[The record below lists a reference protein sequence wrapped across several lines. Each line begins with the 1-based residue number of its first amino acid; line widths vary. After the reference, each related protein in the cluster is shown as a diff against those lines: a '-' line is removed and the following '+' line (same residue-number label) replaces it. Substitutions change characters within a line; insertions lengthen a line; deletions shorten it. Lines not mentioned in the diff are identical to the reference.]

1 MERSRL
7 YKNQDKNAEE
17 LRRRRVDQSVELR
30 RAKKDEQ
37 LQKRRNILL
46 SELDETSPLR
56 EKQVQTPE
64 HVNYDSLIR
73 EMRSSDDNIRFR
85 AIQLCRKTLSRAK
98 NPPIDEFYNRG
109 AVDILVEAIDSKS
122 DSLVFE
128 ATWALTNIASGDSK
142 HTMAVAETGAI
153 PKFVMLLSHS
163 AINVAEQSVWALG
176 NIAGDGARCRDLVI
190 GAGVLNPLFK
200 LLERVWD
207 MPSVV
212 SNIAWVLSN
221 LCRNRDPTPPHNII
235 KAMLPVFKRLLQYD
249 RSKEVVVDT
258 AWALAYASDAANNA
272 IDDILGSGCLPLL
285 LRLLSSNSPNLVS
298 PALRAV
304 GNLVIGD
311 DAQTQAV
318 IDAGLLPYVPALLN
332 YEKSSIVKET
342 CWMVSNL
349 TAGSVDQ
356 IQAVIDHNLVPNI
369 LEIMHKGE
377 FRTQKEACWV
387 INNMVNGGSA
397 EQCAYLLN
405 QRVIPALANL
415 LTASEAKVIIM
426 VLEIIK
432 RLFEISEQY
441 GHLESACIELETCGG
456 VDKMEQ
462 LQDHGND
469 QVYKT
474 AYDLIDLYFND
485 AEPDSKNGED
495 TDQVSN
501 TQPKS
506 GPELEEEFHFDAPES
521 KPGQSNF
528 DF

>member
-1 MERSRL
+1 
-7 YKNQDKNAEE
+7 
-17 LRRRRVDQSVELR
+17 
-30 RAKKDEQ
+30 
-37 LQKRRNILL
+37 
-46 SELDETSPLR
+46 
-56 EKQVQTPE
+56 
-64 HVNYDSLIR
+64 
-73 EMRSSDDNIRFR
+73 MRSADEETRFC

-109 AVDILVEAIDSKS
+109 AVDILVDAVDSKS

-128 ATWALTNIASGDSK
+128 ATWALTNIASGESK
-142 HTMAVAETGAI
+142 HTTAVVESGAI
-153 PKFVMLLSHS
+153 PKFIMLLSHP

-176 NIAGDGARCRDLVI
+176 NIAGDGAKCRDLVI

-221 LCRNRDPTPPHNII
+221 LCRNRDPPPPIDII
-235 KAMLPVFKRLLQYD
+235 RAMLPVFKRLLQYD
-249 RSKEVVVDT
+249 QSREVVVDT
-258 AWALAYASDAANNA
+258 AWALSYASDAVNDA
-272 IDDILGSGCLPLL
+272 IDDILASGCLPLL
-285 LRLLSSNSPNLVS
+285 LRLLSSNLPNLVS

-318 IDAGLLPYVPALLN
+318 IDAGLLPYIPALLHN
-332 YEKSSIVKET
+332 GKSSIVKET

-349 TAGSVDQ
+349 TAGSVCQ
-356 IQAVIDHNLVPNI
+356 IQAVIDHNLIPAV
-369 LEIMHKGE
+369 LEIMHQGE

-405 QRVIPALANL
+405 QRVIPALSNL
-415 LTASEAKVIIM
+415 LTAPEAKVITM

-441 GHLESACIELETCGG
+441 GHLEGACIELETCGG
-456 VDKMEQ
+456 VDKLEK

-469 QVYKT
+469 YVYKA
-474 AYDLIDLYFND
+474 AYNLLDLYFND
-485 AEPDSKNGED
+485 AVRLELLMPSFAHF
-495 TDQVSN
+495 
-501 TQPKS
+501 S
-506 GPELEEEFHFDAPES
+506 GLRA
-521 KPGQSNF
+521 G
-528 DF
+528 